1 MAAHAIAAAA
11 LSPTIYRS
19 HCRRRQC
26 RAQHATNESKA
37 SCVGGCA
44 DLAMHGNRVA
54 AMELRPVTITGTDYH
69 ISIAG
74 TGCRA
79 YHAAITNCGAYLAGT
94 DFQISITG
102 ADYRARHATGTN
114 CRAYLAGT
122 GCRAYHAAGTNC
134 GAYLAGTDFH
144 ISIAGTGCRAYRAA
158 GTNFG
163 AYLTGTVYRIYLAGT
178 GCRAHH
184 AAITGTGCRAHR
196 IGPRACHAQSHPM
209 VCGSSHPA
217 RNLRSGC
224 SDCR

>member
-44 DLAMHGNRVA
+44 DLPMHGNRVA

-69 ISIAG
+69 ISI
-74 TGCRA
+74 
-79 YHAAITNCGAYLAGT
+79 
-94 DFQISITG
+94 
-102 ADYRARHATGTN
+102 
-114 CRAYLAGT
+114 AGT

-217 RNLRSGC
+217 KSLRSGC
-224 SDCR
+224 SGCR